1 LKAQRLRDSQGVDG
15 QAFQFYN
22 PGLGALKSII
32 KVSKIEAMISS
43 MMPTH
48 HAKDQNGWC
57 CRFGATILSLLFSD
71 DDIIK
76 CTIGRKNGSCCC
88 VGAALLSL
96 LFSDFVLF

>member
-1 LKAQRLRDSQGVDG
+1 
-15 QAFQFYN
+15 
-22 PGLGALKSII
+22 
-32 KVSKIEAMISS
+32 MISS

-76 CTIGRKNGSCCC
+76 CTISREEMAL
-88 VGAALLSL
+88 VAALVQ
-96 LFSDFVLF
+96 LF

>member
-1 LKAQRLRDSQGVDG
+1 LKAQRLRDSRELMARPFNSITQDS
-15 QAFQFYN
+15 
-22 PGLGALKSII
+22 GLSSLSL